1 MMEQIRS
8 CPFCGGRGQVS
19 FKTSHCNYS
28 SGGKTAYRIQVFCA
42 RCDSSGKPI
51 RTEPLCNAWPYN
63 SAWGPAYVE
72 KSPVCQRQTEL
83 FAPYVEQAIR
93 AWNERYV
100 DGATE

>member
-1 MMEQIRS
+1 MEQIRS

-19 FKTSHCNYS
+19 FKASRCNYS

-42 RCDSSGKPI
+42 RCDSRGKPI

-72 KSPVCQRQTEL
+72 KSPVCQKQTEL
-83 FAPYVEQAIR
+83 FTPYVEAAIR
-93 AWNERYV
+93 AWNERYA
-100 DGATE
+100 DGATA